1 MGVILDCNF
10 HYSTNTKFSPFVLQ
24 VVVMDPVV
32 MSMTPNPDSDYYQGN
47 ASCSSHDYES
57 IKPIVMASWKLGSH
71 SASRADVDRSG
82 IIAETRILQEVL
94 PVPNSRVRLVYH
106 SGRARGYESTL
117 ELRLTPSS
125 IPSGLKTI
133 RLRITIEGVLFE
145 KIFEAD
151 PGLKYTYA
159 WNRLNIYRQRV
170 YGTTTAVVKVGYEYE
185 DCPQVN
191 D

>member
-1 MGVILDCNF
+1 
-10 HYSTNTKFSPFVLQ
+10 
-24 VVVMDPVV
+24 MDPVV
-32 MSMTPNPDSDYYQGN
+32 MSMTPIPEVGSAGN
-47 ASCSSHDYES
+47 SSSCSSHDYDS

-106 SGRARGYESTL
+106 SGRARGYESTI

-125 IPSGLKTI
+125 VPAGLKTI

-145 KIFEAD
+145 KTFEAD

-159 WNRLNIYRQRV
+159 WNR
-170 YGTTTAVVKVGYEYE
+170 YESSA
-185 DCPQVN
+185 
-191 D
+191 